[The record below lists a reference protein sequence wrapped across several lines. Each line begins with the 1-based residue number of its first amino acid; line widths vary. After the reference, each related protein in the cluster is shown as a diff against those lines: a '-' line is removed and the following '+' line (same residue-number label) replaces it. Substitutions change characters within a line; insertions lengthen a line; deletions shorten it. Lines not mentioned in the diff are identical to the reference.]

1 MNTGLV
7 SGLRRFVVAFFIFS
21 IVAGALTGSVFAAT
35 AENETL
41 SLRVVR
47 VVDGDTIWTEGGEQ
61 VRYIGIDTPE
71 TGESF
76 YKEARLKNLE
86 LVGVGG
92 VVEAVVC
99 KDEPR
104 DRYGRLLAWIYVDGV
119 DVAGEILKAGLAR
132 RLMIPPCGRLKAG
145 KYRAIERDAR
155 SRGVGIWDAG
165 KKKPLKKD

>member
-76 YKEARLKNLE
+76 YKEAP
-86 LVGVGG
+86 VGRWPYLTPWITSVAVHFGSGG
-92 VVEAVVC
+92 IH
-99 KDEPR
+99 R
-104 DRYGRLLAWIYVDGV
+104 HRTRNGT
-119 DVAGEILKAGLAR
+119 AR
-132 RLMIPPCGRLKAG
+132 WSCH
-145 KYRAIERDAR
+145 
-155 SRGVGIWDAG
+155 SSS
-165 KKKPLKKD
+165 